1 MDFAEERNAEWL
13 RLSPGIRTDDG
24 QIDSI
29 ESVLLVA
36 MTARVAAELEADVHL

>member
-29 ESVLLVA
+29 ESVLLVSHDR
-36 MTARVAAELEADVHL
+36 ARGSRT